1 MPIAW
6 TINKDFQKRF
16 VYFVSILIGVLI
28 ISSWGYVGVGNAFG
42 RTPREYQWIVGLLT
56 PLVVEFNVWFLRKVS
71 RLASG
76 ENLSPSKIRNIM
88 LTCLHYMETRHALFL
103 AIMVGS
109 ISTDTTTYVILGIT
123 TAQNVYK
130 CISIIRK
137 AKKNEDGKLVFQR
150 TYEFLPQYR

>member
-6 TINKDFQKRF
+6 RINKDFQIRF
-16 VYFVSILIGVLI
+16 GYFVFILIGVLI

-42 RTPREYQWIVGLLT
+42 RTPQEYQWIVGLLT
-56 PLVVEFNVWFLRKVS
+56 PLVVHFNVWFLQKVAH
-71 RLASG
+71 LASG
-76 ENLSPSKIRNIM
+76 ENIPNSQKRNIM

-109 ISTDTTTYVILGIT
+109 ISTPTTTYVILGIT
-123 TAQNVYK
+123 TVQNVYK
-130 CISIIRK
+130 CISIVRK

>member
-6 TINKDFQKRF
+6 RINKDFQKRF

-42 RTPREYQWIVGLLT
+42 RTPQEYQWIVGLLT
-56 PLVVEFNVWFLRKVS
+56 PLVVHFNVWFLQKVAH
-71 RLASG
+71 LASG
-76 ENLSPSKIRNIM
+76 ENIPNSQKRNIM

-109 ISTDTTTYVILGIT
+109 ISTPITTYVILGIT
-123 TAQNVYK
+123 TVQNVV
-130 CISIIRK
+130 
-137 AKKNEDGKLVFQR
+137 ER
-150 TYEFLPQYR
+150 TGNK